1 MVALERP
8 LKLGDVVS
16 DTLMFSFWSFFTMLG
31 EDLLGQHFLDHYF
44 FLICLF
50 IQNLASSKTLPILP
64 LEVFT
69 NFFLIFQV
77 SVKAACEMIAANVR
91 HVPTN
96 PVLGGVARKRRR
108 ASPVSAG

>member
-50 IQNLASSKTLPILP
+50 IQNLASPQTFPIWP
-64 LEVFT
+64 LELCTYFSLL
-69 NFFLIFQV
+69 F
-77 SVKAACEMIAANVR
+77 
-91 HVPTN
+91 
-96 PVLGGVARKRRR
+96 
-108 ASPVSAG
+108 